1 MRPKKLRPKP
11 VIPGGP
17 SSTGGGGTARPGG
30 VDDAEPSD
38 ADLAGPATPP
48 MRTSGLQQ
56 MGSALGGIIAG
67 IENQV
72 FGRPPPGP
80 VLVRHATPSGVKGP
94 DGTEFV
100 VDFPDDAP
108 GPPPP
113 TITGST
119 RTGG

>member
-1 MRPKKLRPKP
+1 MRSKKLRPKP
-11 VIPGGP
+11 VMPPG
-17 SSTGGGGTARPGG
+17 SSAPR
-30 VDDAEPSD
+30 PSD
-38 ADLAGPATPP
+38 TDDLEPTEADLAGPATAPLKA
-48 MRTSGLQQ
+48 SGLQQ
-56 MGSALGGIIAG
+56 MGSAIGGIIAG

-80 VLVRHATPSGVKGP
+80 VLIRHAVPSGGKGP
-94 DGTEFV
+94 DGTEFII
-100 VDFPDDAP
+100 DFPEDAP